1 MREQRTAYLLLAPTI
16 CVLAALLLYPFLY
29 NVYLSVMNYTVGR
42 ESSFIGIDNYIEVFL
57 DPTVQN
63 ALIVTFLFTAVA
75 LSVETLLGLLLAI
88 LFNRESKLSRAAVV
102 LLLLPLVMTPVVSA
116 ATWKILYDPVFGF
129 FNSVLRQLSLGTIDF
144 LGNPVL
150 ALPSLVLID
159 VWQWTP
165 FMMLV
170 IVAGLKALPK
180 SPMESASV
188 DGASNVQTL
197 AFITLPMLRPYI
209 FVGIV
214 FRLIEVIR
222 VFDIIVATTD
232 GGPGIATQTLN
243 FYAFIMGFRYFHVS
257 YSATLAVLLML
268 VTLVIAQFAFKMA
281 TRASRYE

>member
-1 MREQRTAYLLLAPTI
+1 MREQRTAFLLLAPTV

-29 NVYLSVMNYTVGR
+29 NVYLSVLNYTVGR
-42 ESSFIGIDNYIEVFL
+42 GSSFVGIDNYVEVFL
-57 DPTVQN
+57 NPTFHN
-63 ALIVTFLFTAVA
+63 ALIVTFIFAAVA
-75 LSVETLLGLLLAI
+75 LGVETLLGLLLAI
-88 LFNRESKLSRAAVV
+88 LFNRESKLSRAALM

-116 ATWKILYDPVFGF
+116 ATWKILYDPTFGF
-129 FNSVLRQLSLGTIDF
+129 FSSILSQLRLGTIDF

-165 FMMLV
+165 FMTLV

-180 SPMESASV
+180 DPMESASV

-197 AFITLPMLRPYI
+197 ALVTLPMLRPYI

-243 FYAFIMGFRYFHVS
+243 FYAFVTGFRYFHVS

-281 TRASRYE
+281 TRAS